1 MTAMSAPLCPD
12 FALPAHDGSVFQ
24 LSQQTQPVLL
34 FFYPK
39 DNTPGCSTEN
49 QEFAALY
56 HEFVA
61 LGVVVCGVSRDSVK
75 THQNF
80 AAKLAL
86 PFPLLSDRDEV
97 VCQAFAVI
105 KQKQMYGKT
114 VRGIERSTF
123 LITPQGEIIQ
133 AWRGV
138 KAAGHAQTV
147 LTALQA
153 HFAAI

>member
-1 MTAMSAPLCPD
+1 MSGTPCPD
-12 FALPAHDGSVFQ
+12 FSLPGTSGLVFQ
-24 LSQQTQPVLL
+24 LSAAKKPLIVY
-34 FFYPK
+34 FYPK

-61 LGVVVCGVSRDSVK
+61 LGVAVCGVSRDSVK

>member
-1 MTAMSAPLCPD
+1 MMAACFNCHNKPALCCCFFIPKTTP
-12 FALPAHDGSVFQ
+12 PA
-24 LSQQTQPVLL
+24 
-34 FFYPK
+34 
-39 DNTPGCSTEN
+39 
-49 QEFAALY
+49 
-56 HEFVA
+56 A
-61 LGVVVCGVSRDSVK
+61 LGVAVCGVSRDSVK

-97 VCQAFAVI
+97 VCQAFTVI

-138 KAAGHAQTV
+138 KAVGHAQTV